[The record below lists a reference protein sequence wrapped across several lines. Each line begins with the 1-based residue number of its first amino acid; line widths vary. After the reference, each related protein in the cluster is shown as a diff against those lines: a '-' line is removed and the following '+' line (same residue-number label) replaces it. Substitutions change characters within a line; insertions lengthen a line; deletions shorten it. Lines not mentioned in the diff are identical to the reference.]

1 MQTSV
6 LTWVIGSF
14 IVIINIYFL
23 ITSFV
28 KLLLHS
34 GLSTVSQVF
43 SGIFWVPGH
52 ADLHSRD
59 PIPRLPE
66 EQEVHPA
73 IAGERC

>member
-1 MQTSV
+1 MGDWLVYRCHQH
-6 LTWVIGSF
+6 LLPD
-14 IVIINIYFL
+14 N
-23 ITSFV
+23 
-28 KLLLHS
+28 KLCETAPPQRAVHRLPS
-34 GLSTVSQVF
+34 IF
-43 SGIFWVPGH
+43 WDFWVPGH